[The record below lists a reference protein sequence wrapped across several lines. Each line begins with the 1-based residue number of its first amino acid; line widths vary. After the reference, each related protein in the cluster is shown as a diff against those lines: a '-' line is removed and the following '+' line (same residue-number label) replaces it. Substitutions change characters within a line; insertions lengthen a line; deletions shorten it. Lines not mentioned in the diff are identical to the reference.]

1 MKHSPLAHLRKS
13 YSKSSLSELTA
24 ATDPYEQF
32 KPWFEENMKFNP
44 AEPNAMVLSTVGE
57 AGRPSSRIVLL
68 KWYDASV
75 GFLFF
80 SNYESRKGRELKTNP
95 LASILFYWPEQE
107 RQVRIEGKVKKVSR
121 TLSEEY
127 FHSRPR
133 GSQVGAWASDQ
144 SQPVPNRE
152 FIDRINQEL
161 EKFFKA
167 YEPVP
172 LPPFWGGYTLV
183 PDYFEFWQGR
193 EDRLHDRIAYRLKR
207 KKWSIERLSP

>member
-1 MKHSPLAHLRKS
+1 MKNSPLAHLRKS

-24 ATDPYEQF
+24 EPDPYDQF
-32 KPWFEENMKFNP
+32 KPWFEANIKFNP
-44 AEPNAMVLSTVGE
+44 TEPNAMVLSTVGE
-57 AGRPSSRIVLL
+57 AGRPSSRVVLL
-68 KWYDASV
+68 KWYDASM

-95 LASILFYWPEQE
+95 QASLLFYWPEQE

-121 TLSEEY
+121 SLSEEY

-133 GSQVGAWASDQ
+133 GSQVGAWTSDQ

-152 FIDRINQEL
+152 YIDRINQEL
-161 EKFFKA
+161 EKFFKS